1 MGHTG
6 PRGTRQG
13 WGRGEPEGAGSGREQ
28 QSQASGSLKTR
39 VGGRLV
45 VPSDTGQPF
54 ARSSCGSAGPPG
66 TPLWS
71 PHAPWPAAGH
81 THPRSGPLGP
91 IPPGPSGSCAPPPPQ
106 QPGPTLTIWILSVG
120 RAASGPSPGQPLC
133 DSQAVALGAGGR
145 TPGLL
150 LLVEKLALGSG
161 AAWGMG
167 RTVAVGAAGA
177 GVLGGGSR
185 GTGTGVGSSGLCAS
199 RRKRW

>member
-6 PRGTRQG
+6 PKGYQARAGAEESPRGKEGKRTA
-13 WGRGEPEGAGSGREQ
+13 EPVFRVPENQSEQ
-28 QSQASGSLKTR
+28 E
-39 VGGRLV
+39 VV
-45 VPSDTGQPF
+45 VPSDTGQPS
-54 ARSSCGSAGPPG
+54 ARSSRGSAGRPG

-81 THPRSGPLGP
+81 THHPSAPPGPTPLRPLGP
-91 IPPGPSGSCAPPPPQ
+91 SPFPR
-106 QPGPTLTIWILSVG
+106 QPGLALTIWILSAG
-120 RAASGPSPGQPLC
+120 RAASGPSPGQALC
-133 DSQAVALGAGGR
+133 GSRAVALRAGGR
-145 TPGLL
+145 APGLL

-161 AAWGMG
+161 TAWGMG

-185 GTGTGVGSSGLCAS
+185 GTGRGAGSSGLWAS